1 MGNKIKRCGIY
12 VRCSTGEQTT
22 NSQLNALRE
31 FATARGWEVYK
42 VYEDHAI
49 SGTKARRPGLDA
61 MWADCRQRKIDICL
75 VFALDRM
82 ARSLKHLIEALDE
95 FGRLGVDF
103 VCLKQDI
110 DTTSAASRLLFHIV
124 GAVAEFER
132 ELICSRVRAGMSAAR
147 AKGKHI
153 GRPPLRKFSPEQLAQ
168 ICESRAKQGAS
179 VRQLSILH
187 GTTQWMVKK
196 ILVGAH
202 ANTASK

>member
-1 MGNKIKRCGIY
+1 MGTKIKRCGIY
-12 VRCSTGEQTT
+12 ARCSTGEQSTDSQI
-22 NSQLNALRE
+22 NSLKE
-31 FATARGWEVYK
+31 FAAARGWEVCK

-49 SGTKARRPGLDA
+49 SGTKAKRPGLDA

-75 VFALDRM
+75 VFALDRL

-95 FGRLGVDF
+95 FGRLEVDF

-132 ELICSRVRAGMSAAR
+132 ELICSRVRAGMRAAR

-153 GRPPLRKFSPEQLAQ
+153 GRPPLRKFSPEQLTQ
-168 ICESRAKQGAS
+168 ICEMRAKQGAS
-179 VRQLSILH
+179 IRQLSIQH

-196 ILVGAH
+196 ILLGTAH
-202 ANTASK
+202 ANGA